1 MFKKIIIIILIGAT
15 LISFTPANSLAQRG
29 GGGGG
34 GGGGVFGGGGGGRG
48 GGGGGRGGGFSGF
61 GGFTGAGGATSSV
74 ISTADSP
81 IILIPVPQQNWIV
94 ARAPAEILKQIQDW
108 IIKLD
113 IKDTAELEYEAISV
127 NYVDVEEVASQ
138 LSEVLT
144 ESSNGEEI
152 VKNVFVQP
160 LVQSRQVLVFGKKEY
175 RDLIKKLISE
185 IDLPSNQLKR
195 RTFDLKYADPDDI
208 KEKLDELFSL
218 TGSTNSTTS
227 RTSSTIRLSSSG
239 GTGASSLSADTIL
252 TIAYTPLRQITVL
265 ASDDNLEKIQELIN
279 EWDIPID
286 PNKIRPR
293 IIELKNVDPVQ
304 MTELLTTLFSG
315 TGTGTTGG
323 SNANTRALLS
333 ATYGTTATDA
343 EKIIGPLYGK
353 LTFADVPG
361 TKKIIVISNIA
372 EAYDVVEN
380 LIKEIDREELP
391 VIPVKIELK
400 YADAEDLSVRL
411 NTIFAEAGQ
420 SSSVPMQET
429 GLNSQSAMDYATT
442 STTTATDY
450 TPPWT
455 SGSGGTTDEAETSA
469 LFGRV
474 RFMPEPNTKSI
485 LMLSPEQYV
494 EPLKQLIAL
503 LDVSGK
509 QVLIETA
516 IMEIEK
522 SKLSSLGIEF
532 SSGALGSPG
541 TYGITTDALYSLGQ
555 DPTGVFGDFQNVIAQ
570 PDFQMGALNAN
581 ILVDFLVNE
590 GNGKILNR
598 QKLWTKDNKE
608 ASFFKGQTI
617 PIKTGSTTTTNQN
630 GNPVTEDTYT
640 QQAVGMEVRVR
651 PQITPE
657 NNVNMIVNVNY
668 SQLAGR
674 DEISDISITSDM
686 TTTTNMIVQNGDTL
700 ILGGILFETD
710 QINTNKVP
718 VLGDIPVVGIAFRHD
733 QVSKSTN
740 ELMIFLT
747 PHVIDKAPEKLDDLI
762 EETRKV
768 INDPKIKFDNMVEE
782 LQKSINEIQQ

>member
-1 MFKKIIIIILIGAT
+1 MFKKIIFIILVGAV
-15 LISFTPANSLAQRG
+15 LISFTPANSLGQR
-29 GGGGG
+29 
-34 GGGGVFGGGGGGRG
+34 GGGGGGRG
-48 GGGGGRGGGFSGF
+48 GGGRGGGMSGF
-61 GGFTGAGGATSSV
+61 GGFTGSSGTTSSV
-74 ISTADSP
+74 ISTEDSP

-94 ARAPAEILKQIQDW
+94 ARAPAEILKQIHDW

-113 IKDTAELEYEAISV
+113 IKDAAELEYETISV
-127 NYVDVEEVASQ
+127 SYVDVDEVASRLNEV
-138 LSEVLT
+138 LSESAT
-144 ESSNGEEI
+144 SEI
-152 VKNVFVQP
+152 VKNVFIQP
-160 LVQSRQVLVFGKKEY
+160 LVQSRQLLVFGKKEY
-175 RDLIKKLISE
+175 RDLVKKLISE
-185 IDLPSNQLKR
+185 IDLPSNQLDKE
-195 RTFDLKYADPDDI
+195 TFHLKYADPDEI

-218 TGSTNSTTS
+218 TSGTTTGTTS
-227 RTSSTIRLSSSG
+227 RTSTIRVSSYG
-239 GTGASSLSADTIL
+239 GTTGASSLSADTIMI
-252 TIAYTPLRQITVL
+252 TSYSSLRQITVL
-265 ASDDNLEKIQELIN
+265 ASKDNLVKVRQQIE

-286 PNKIRPR
+286 PEKLKPR

-315 TGTGTTGG
+315 TGAGGTSGG
-323 SNANTRALLS
+323 NTSTTRALLS
-333 ATYGTTATDA
+333 VAYGTDVTDA

-372 EAYDVVEN
+372 EAYEVVEN
-380 LIKEIDREELP
+380 LIREIDREELP
-391 VIPVKIELK
+391 VIPVKIELQ

-411 NTIFAEAGQ
+411 NSIFAEAGQ
-420 SSSVPMQET
+420 STSIPMSEQ
-429 GLNSQSAMDYATT
+429 GLGTESAMDYATT
-442 STTTATDY
+442 DTTEADDY

-455 SGSGGTTDEAETSA
+455 SGGSSTDDEAETSA
-469 LFGRV
+469 LFGKV

-494 EPLKQLIAL
+494 EPLKKLIKL

-516 IMEIEK
+516 ILEIEK
-522 SKLSSLGIEF
+522 SMLSSLGMEF
-532 SSGALGSPG
+532 SSGAVGSPG
-541 TYGITTDALYSLGQ
+541 TYGVTSAATFSNGPDVTGYFNDFENLITQL
-555 DPTGVFGDFQNVIAQ
+555 DFQLTSV
-570 PDFQMGALNAN
+570 NAN
-581 ILVDFLVNE
+581 VLVDFLVNE

-617 PIKTGSTTTTNQN
+617 PIKIGSTTTTNQS
-630 GNPVTEDTYT
+630 GNAVTEDDYE

-710 QINTNKVP
+710 QINTNKIP
-718 VLGDIPVVGIAFRHD
+718 VLGDIPIVGIAFRHD
-733 QVSKSTN
+733 EISKSTN

-762 EETRKV
+762 EKTREV
-768 INDPKIKFDNMVEE
+768 INDPKVKFNTMVEE
-782 LQKSINEIQQ
+782 LQKSIDEL

>member
-1 MFKKIIIIILIGAT
+1 MFKKIIFIILVGAV
-15 LISFTPANSLAQRG
+15 LISFTPANSFGQRG
-29 GGGGG
+29 GGG
-34 GGGGVFGGGGGGRG
+34 FGGGGGGRG
-48 GGGGGRGGGFSGF
+48 GGGGGGRGG
-61 GGFTGAGGATSSV
+61 GGFTGFGGPTGTGGTSSI

-113 IKDTAELEYEAISV
+113 IKDATELEYEAFSV
-127 NYVDVEEVASQ
+127 NYVDVDEVASRLNEV
-138 LSEVLT
+138 LSESTTGTDIIRNVL
-144 ESSNGEEI
+144 
-152 VKNVFVQP
+152 VQP
-160 LVQSRQVLVFGKKEY
+160 LVQTRQVLVFGKKEY
-175 RDLIKKLISE
+175 RDLIKKLINE
-185 IDLPSNQLKR
+185 IDLPSNQLEKK
-195 RTFDLKYADPDDI
+195 TFNLKYADPDEI
-208 KEKLDELFSL
+208 KEKLDELFSS
-218 TGSTNSTTS
+218 TGSTTTGTTS
-227 RTSSTIRLSSSG
+227 TRNVRTVSSYGSTS
-239 GTGASSLSADTIL
+239 GASSLSADTIIV
-252 TIAYTPLRQITVL
+252 TAYNPLRQITVQ
-265 ASDDNLEKIQELIN
+265 ASLDNMEKIMEQIEL
-279 EWDIPID
+279 WDVAID

-293 IIELKNVDPVQ
+293 IYELKNVDPVQ

-315 TGTGTTGG
+315 SGTGSTGG
-323 SNANTRALLS
+323 TNANTRALLS

-372 EAYDVVEN
+372 EAYEVVEN
-380 LIKEIDREELP
+380 LIREIDSEELP

-411 NTIFAEAGQ
+411 NSIFAEAGQ
-420 SSSVPMQET
+420 STSIPMSEQ
-429 GLNSQSAMDYATT
+429 GLSIESAMDYATT
-442 STTTATDY
+442 ASTETGDY

-455 SGSGGTTDEAETSA
+455 SGGTGTDDEAETSA
-469 LFGRV
+469 LFGKV

-494 EPLKQLIAL
+494 DPLTKLIAL

-522 SKLSSLGIEF
+522 SMLSSLGIEF
-532 SSGALGSPG
+532 TSGATGSPG
-541 TYGITTDALYSLGQ
+541 TYGITTNAVYSLGQ
-555 DPTGVFGDFQNVIAQ
+555 DPTGVFGDFANIIAQ
-570 PDFQMGALNAN
+570 PDFQMGDLNAN

-590 GNGKILNR
+590 GNGRILNR

-617 PIKTGSTTTTNQN
+617 PIKTGSTTTTNQS
-630 GNPVTEDTYT
+630 GDPVIQDDYE

-674 DEISDISITSDM
+674 DEVSDISITSDM
-686 TTTTNMIVQNGDTL
+686 TTTTTMIVQNGDTL

-710 QINTNKVP
+710 QIDTSKIP
-718 VLGDIPVVGIAFRHD
+718 LLGDIPIIGMAFRHD
-733 QVSKSTN
+733 EVSKSTN

-747 PHVIDKAPEKLDDLI
+747 PHVIDKAPEKLNDLI
-762 EETRKV
+762 EKTKDV
-768 INDPKIKFDNMVEE
+768 INDPKVKFDTMVEE
-782 LQKSINEIQQ
+782 LQKSIDEIQ